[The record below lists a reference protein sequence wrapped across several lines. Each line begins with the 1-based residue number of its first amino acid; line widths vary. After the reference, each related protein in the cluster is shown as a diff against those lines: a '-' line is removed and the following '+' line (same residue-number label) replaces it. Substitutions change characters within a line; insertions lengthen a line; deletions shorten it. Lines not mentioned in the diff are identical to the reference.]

1 MRVSLC
7 DRCVLIVFA
16 HFTSVDAARS
26 LTDMLCAE
34 VQKIYILVCRCT
46 ISDRSL
52 GRQELTCAGD
62 ERLS

>member
-1 MRVSLC
+1 LACEGCSEVQGDDVQRVSLC

-34 VQKIYILVCRCT
+34 VQKICILVCT
-46 ISDRSL
+46 GAQYLI
-52 GRQELTCAGD
+52 GH
-62 ERLS
+62 